1 MVPSAIK
8 KQLEPVLHEGFVLK
22 RSVFQPCLELYPMQK
37 WNQLMK
43 SMSSLNRFDPK
54 IANFIRQFMA
64 GVKMVEVD
72 SNGRLLIAKDLIRVA
87 EIKKEIVLTSPID
100 IIEIWDKDKYESAID
115 TPQEDFAQLAQEVM
129 AGVNMNGN
137 ELP

>member
-22 RSVFQPCLELYPMQK
+22 RSVFHPCLELYPMQK